1 MVAVK
6 IITYLELYYCMLRIN
21 ILPIQE
27 ECQKLLKLPLLLSF
41 MVVVVNCITSA
52 YIENQSRHCFLKTI
66 IFAFDRHKHLKELRE
81 EE

>member
-41 MVVVVNCITSA
+41 MAVVVNCITST
-52 YIENQSRHCFLKTI
+52 YIENQSRHCF
-66 IFAFDRHKHLKELRE
+66 FENNNFCF
-81 EE
+81 